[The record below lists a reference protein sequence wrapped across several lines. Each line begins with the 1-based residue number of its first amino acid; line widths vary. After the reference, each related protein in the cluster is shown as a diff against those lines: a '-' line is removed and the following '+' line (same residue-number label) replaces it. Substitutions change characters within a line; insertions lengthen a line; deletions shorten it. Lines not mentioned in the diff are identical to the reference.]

1 MHPALHRAGVAALA
15 QQGASRF
22 HLEYV
27 AAAGVV
33 VVADQAVG
41 MGGSHCIVP
50 VAPAV
55 ADGRLRHLYGSGAGA
70 GCRWGKG

>member
-1 MHPALHRAGVAALA
+1 MHPAWHRAGVGALA

-27 AAAGVV
+27 AAAGA
-33 VVADQAVG
+33 VADQADG
-41 MGGSHCIVP
+41 MDGSHCIVP

>member
-1 MHPALHRAGVAALA
+1 MHPALHRAGVEALV
-15 QQGASRF
+15 QPDASRF

-27 AAAGVV
+27 AAAVAGVV
-33 VVADQAVG
+33 AAADPAVG
-41 MGGSHCIVP
+41 MGESHCIDP

-70 GCRWGKG
+70 GCR